1 MTETNTLTSSPY
13 ALGAPIDLPDLL
25 ALPPDG
31 RNYARDSRG
40 RLTLMSPDD
49 GRTHGFSLAVLTSR
63 LGRSVRPPHFVAQE
77 CAIAFDRIYDLR
89 GNLLRASFLG
99 PRAILPDVACFSR
112 RPEFVTGPHRLTF
125 FAPRHLALIV
135 EILSPG
141 TWRSDLGIGNADDVD
156 RMKTSLATPAREY
169 WLLTPA
175 VDEPDCPVPI
185 RGGRFLA
192 RAAGAKRWQEIPI
205 PGGIVHSRAIPELTF
220 DPADFWNECG
230 I

>member
-1 MTETNTLTSSPY
+1 MTETNTPTSSPY

-31 RNYARDSRG
+31 RNYARDSQG
-40 RLTLMSPDD
+40 KLTLMSPDD
-49 GRTHGFSLAVLTSR
+49 FRTHRFALITLARR
-63 LGRSVRPPHFVAQE
+63 LGRSVPAAVCVAQE
-77 CAIAFDRIYDLR
+77 CAIAFDRIYNLR

-99 PRAILPDVACFSR
+99 PRAIAPDVACFSQ

-125 FAPRHLALIV
+125 AAPRHLALIV

-156 RMKTSLATPAREY
+156 RMRTYLESPAQEY
-169 WLLTPA
+169 WLLNPD

-185 RGGRFLA
+185 RRGRFLA
-192 RAAGAKRWQEIPI
+192 RAAGATGWEEIRA

-230 I
+230 M